1 MLSRFVEDSLELLR
15 RVPHLRGVES
25 DPDDPLPVR
34 QRAVQGLRRFF
45 GAEVPEKTHYHG
57 RGDAKPLPGVD
68 HGAVYA
74 LDHRLERHPSA
85 GVGLRIEEHLGAA
98 HVLDGGFLQVGPGQI
113 VEVPFVEEH
122 LGSLVIDV
130 QEGLKVAEVV
140 GLAHLFH
147 GGVAEGDLVT
157 FGEREHQLGLQ
168 GPLDMDVQLRLRYS
182 QNKSLRSFG
191 AQAHLSLLSP
201 RLLEDILPEDLW
213 MRRRYPKAS
222 PYSKMRSSS
231 FLSKAEA
238 VLTSSGRSEGVSV
251 VVTRRRE
258 PEGSDRGG
266 TDGTCELP
274 NARVRASVRDVP
286 ARRGSHL
293 RCDSRSCAD
302 SRGSGD
308 HLTRGQRPAP
318 GDQTRAHPRA
328 HPL

>member
-1 MLSRFVEDSLELLR
+1 MLSRFVEDGLELLR
-15 RVPHLRGVES
+15 RVPPLRGVEP

-34 QRAVQGLRRFF
+34 QRAVQGLHRFF
-45 GAEVPEKTHYHG
+45 GAEVPEETHYQG
-57 RGDAKPLPGVD
+57 RGDAKPLPGVE

-74 LDHRLERHPSA
+74 RNHRLEGHPSA
-85 GVGLRIEEHLGAA
+85 GVGLRI
-98 HVLDGGFLQVGPGQI
+98 
-113 VEVPFVEEH
+113 VEDLFMEEH
-122 LGSLVIDV
+122 LGSLVINV
-130 QEGLKVAEVV
+130 QEGLEVAEVV
-140 GLAHLFH
+140 GPAHLFH
-147 GGVAEGDLVT
+147 GGVTEGDLVT

-191 AQAHLSLLSP
+191 AQAHLSLLYP
-201 RLLEDILPEDLW
+201 RSLEDILPEGPW
-213 MRRRYPKAS
+213 MTRRHPKAS
-222 PYSKMRSSS
+222 LYSKMRCSS
-231 FLSKAEA
+231 FLSKTEA

-251 VVTRRRE
+251 VVARRRE

-266 TDGTCELP
+266 TDGTRELS

-302 SRGSGD
+302 SHGSGD
-308 HLTRGQRPAP
+308 HLTRGRRPAP